1 MALPQINSP
10 IHELTI
16 PSTGKKIKYRPF
28 VVREEKLLLLAM
40 ESEDE
45 SDITNAIVQIIENCV
60 QSKINAQELST
71 FDIEYLFLNIRAK
84 SVGETLEFTVTCPDD
99 GQTKV
104 DVEVNIDDIQVQREK
119 EHNDTIDL
127 ENGYFIKM
135 KYPTMKYVLNRKT
148 NEKSVVESS
157 FEYIVECIESIY
169 NDEETWEAADSTK
182 KELIEF
188 VDSLNTKQYQK
199 VQTFLNT
206 MPKLK
211 HTFQVRNPKTKV
223 MNDVTIE
230 GLANFFA

>member
-1 MALPQINSP
+1 MALPQINSL

>member
-1 MALPQINSP
+1 
-10 IHELTI
+10 
-16 PSTGKKIKYRPF
+16 
-28 VVREEKLLLLAM
+28 
-40 ESEDE
+40 
-45 SDITNAIVQIIENCV
+45 
-60 QSKINAQELST
+60 
-71 FDIEYLFLNIRAK
+71 
-84 SVGETLEFTVTCPDD
+84 
-99 GQTKV
+99 
-104 DVEVNIDDIQVQREK
+104 
-119 EHNDTIDL
+119 
-127 ENGYFIKM
+127 
-135 KYPTMKYVLNRKT
+135 MKYVLNRKT